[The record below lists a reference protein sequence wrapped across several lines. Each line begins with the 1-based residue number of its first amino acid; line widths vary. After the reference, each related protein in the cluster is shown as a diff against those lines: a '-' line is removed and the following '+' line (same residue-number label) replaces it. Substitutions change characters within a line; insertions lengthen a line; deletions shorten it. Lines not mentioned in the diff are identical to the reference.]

1 MPYKLVVTDD
11 TPLFSAQAAQKLRE
25 LPKVVEGV
33 VKLGAAYERQHHE
46 YRNRTG
52 NLQRSTVGKLVRRSA
67 SEIRAEL
74 RMGMPYASYV
84 VGMGLSQIQTAANA
98 VEAELQDVLERQFD
112 PTKF

>member
-1 MPYKLVVTDD
+1 MYKLVVTDD
-11 TPLFSAQAAQKLRE
+11 TPLFSAQAKQRLRE

-52 NLQRSTVGKLVRRSA
+52 DLQRSTEGKLTRRSA
-67 SEIRAEL
+67 TEIRAEL

-84 VGMGLSQIQTAANA
+84 VGHGLSEIQTAANSI
-98 VEAELQDVLERQFD
+98 EAELNDVLEKHFD
-112 PTKF
+112 PTTF